1 MRQDRCRPL
10 LAILALVLFLTAC
23 GGDATPTATV
33 QPTAVPQAA
42 AAATAPNTPAI
53 TPSPTM
59 PPPSPTAT
67 VAPSPTAASSPTA
80 AVPAPTVAP
89 TPTPEPAPTATPA
102 PATRAGLPVRLRIPA
117 IKVDAA
123 VEQVG
128 LTPEGAMDVPKEYAN
143 VGWFNQRA
151 RPGEPG
157 NAVVAGH
164 VDSKTGKAVF
174 WDVKKLKPGDEIVVA
189 GDDGVERR
197 FVVES
202 SELYKGQEA
211 PLGRIFGPTSDTR
224 LTLITCEGV
233 FDRRAQEYDSRR
245 VIYAKA
251 AS

>member
-1 MRQDRCRPL
+1 MRHDRYRPL
-10 LAILALVLFLTAC
+10 LAVLALVLLLTAC
-23 GGDATPTATV
+23 GGDVAPTATI

-42 AAATAPNTPAI
+42 AVTTAPNTPTI
-53 TPSPTM
+53 TPSPTL
-59 PPPSPTAT
+59 PPPTATAT
-67 VAPSPTAASSPTA
+67 VAASPTVVSSPTA
-80 AVPAPTVAP
+80 AVPTPTVAP
-89 TPTPEPAPTATPA
+89 TSTPAPAPTATPV
-102 PATRAGLPVRLRIPA
+102 PATRAGLPVRLKIPA
-117 IKVDAA
+117 LKVDAA

-197 FVVES
+197 FIVES

-211 PLGRIFGPTSDTR
+211 PLGRIFGPTPDTR

>member
-1 MRQDRCRPL
+1 MRHDRYRPL
-10 LAILALVLFLTAC
+10 LAVLALVLLLTAC
-23 GGDATPTATV
+23 GGDVAPTATI

-42 AAATAPNTPAI
+42 AVTTAPNTPTI
-53 TPSPTM
+53 TPSPTL
-59 PPPSPTAT
+59 PPPTPTAT
-67 VAPSPTAASSPTA
+67 VAASPTVVSSPTA
-80 AVPAPTVAP
+80 ALSTPTVAP
-89 TPTPEPAPTATPA
+89 TPTPAPAPTATPV
-102 PATRAGLPVRLRIPA
+102 PATRAGLPVRLKIPA
-117 IKVDAA
+117 LKVDAA

-197 FVVES
+197 FIVES

-211 PLGRIFGPTSDTR
+211 PLGRIFGPTPDTR

-245 VIYAKA
+245 VIYAMA
-251 AS
+251 AP